1 MQSMRDWFYTC
12 NIYLFLSF
20 FLQRE
25 FVMII
30 LSETYSNLVPGLLM
44 RLTYSFW
51 TFPVVFPASLLCFG
65 SYTMEIYP
73 HPKPARKS
81 MAGPS
86 VYKNILS
93 CHHCCVL
100 VTNAYNILQSKCV
113 ILTSLGFAKAFWRFP
128 KHNHTSNTTENVWAS
143 QYITLK
149 LCYLVLLLGFL

>member
-1 MQSMRDWFYTC
+1 MRDWFYTC
-12 NIYLFLSF
+12 NNYLFLSL

-30 LSETYSNLVPGLLM
+30 LLETYSNLVPGLLM

-73 HPKPARKS
+73 YPKPARKS
-81 MAGPS
+81 MAGS
-86 VYKNILS
+86 SIYKNILS

-100 VTNAYNILQSKCV
+100 QSQMHLILYNQNVLFWLHFK
-113 ILTSLGFAKAFWRFP
+113 KAFWRFP
-128 KHNHTSNTTENVWAS
+128 KHNHTNNTTENVWAS